1 MRKMWFP
8 IEDVGEAD
16 VPKPVCGEAAG
27 AAVTFSC
34 RRDTWRRSGCTW
46 VLGFRG
52 AGGKAP
58 WLLRARP

>member
-16 VPKPVCGEAAG
+16 VPKPVGGEAAG

-34 RRDTWRRSGCTW
+34 RRDTWR
-46 VLGFRG
+46 
-52 AGGKAP
+52 
-58 WLLRARP
+58 